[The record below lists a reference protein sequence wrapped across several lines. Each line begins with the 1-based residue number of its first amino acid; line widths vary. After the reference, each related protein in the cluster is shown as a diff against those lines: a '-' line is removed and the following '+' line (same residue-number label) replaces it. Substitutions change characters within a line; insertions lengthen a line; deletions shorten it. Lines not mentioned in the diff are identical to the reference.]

1 VLTYIP
7 RSELDAIV
15 VKPQDTVP
23 TKHVAFPLR
32 RRHLL
37 EVEGHHHPRLTQQR
51 CGARH
56 SHGCTVRVVIM
67 GGEQLRPRSLHLG
80 LQRRPERHPIEPTA
94 LANKPKVLG
103 APEATS
109 QSTLRFVFAF
119 SQRTFPALAKRY
131 IFKAVCI
138 DFVLVHHQK
147 KI

>member
-1 VLTYIP
+1 MIQQGERDIVLTYIL

-15 VKPQDTVP
+15 VKLQDTVP

-56 SHGCTVRVVIM
+56 SHLCTFRVVIV
-67 GGEQLRPRSLHLG
+67 GREQTRPRRLHPR
-80 LQRRPERHPIEPTA
+80 LQRRPARHPLEPTA

-103 APEATS
+103 APEATM
-109 QSTLRFVFAF
+109 QSNLRFAFAF
-119 SQRTFPALAKRY
+119 SQRTLAALAN
-131 IFKAVCI
+131 
-138 DFVLVHHQK
+138 HT
-147 KI
+147 